1 MNLRK
6 GGKRMFFGKKHLLV
20 ISIVLALILVIVGCS
35 SKPSEEVGNNN
46 IKIGTS
52 GGYRPFTFMNEEGK
66 LDGFE
71 IDVWNEIGK
80 RIGYEVEYDT
90 AEFSGLFG
98 MLDTGKINTIANQ
111 ITITEQRKEKYLFPT
126 PYVYSGAQLIVKK
139 GNNDIKSLEDLKGKK
154 IGVSLGSNY
163 EQLIR
168 AYDKNNE
175 IEVITYEDFIGS
187 LQDVSIGRI
196 DAVMNDKLA
205 GVMNIKESGL
215 DLQLGGEPVHPL
227 ENSFPFVNNEEN
239 KELIEKINS
248 AIEDMREDGTLA
260 EISNKWFEVDI
271 TSK

>member
-1 MNLRK
+1 M
-6 GGKRMFFGKKHLLV
+6 MIFGKKHLLA
-20 ISIVLALILVIVGCS
+20 ISMILAVVLVMIGCS
-35 SKPSEEVGNNN
+35 SNPSEEVGNDV
-46 IKIGTS
+46 IKVGTS
-52 GGYRPFTFMNEEGK
+52 GGYHPFTFMNEDGE

-71 IDVWNEIGK
+71 IDVWNEIGE
-80 RIGYEVEYDT
+80 RIGYDIEYNT

-98 MLDTGKINTIANQ
+98 MLDIGKINTIANQ
-111 ITITEQRKEKYLFPT
+111 ITITDQRKEKYLFPN

-154 IGVSLGSNY
+154 VGVSLGSNY
-163 EQLIR
+163 EQLIKE
-168 AYDKNNE
+168 YDTNNE
-175 IEVITYEDFIGS
+175 IKVITYQDFIGS

-205 GVMNIKESGL
+205 GVINIKKSGL

-227 ENSFPFVNNEEN
+227 QNSFPFVNNDEN
-239 KELIEKINS
+239 KKLVEKINI
-248 AIEDMREDGTLA
+248 AIKEMREDGALA